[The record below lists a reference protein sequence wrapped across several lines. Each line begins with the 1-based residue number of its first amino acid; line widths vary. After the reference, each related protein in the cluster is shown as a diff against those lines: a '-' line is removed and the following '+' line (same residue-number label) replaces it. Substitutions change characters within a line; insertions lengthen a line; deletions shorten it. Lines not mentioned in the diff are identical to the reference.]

1 MADQRSDFWL
11 GLVTGAVVGGTVG
24 GILGAV
30 LTSRLEAKPKRKRS
44 APLLGQGNAADV
56 TMFDDVYRE
65 ADEVIAKAR
74 QELESKIE
82 QVRVQID
89 EARSRLSVTD
99 HAVAKS
105 ESAPTNNA

>member
-30 LTSRLEAKPKRKRS
+30 LASRLETKPKRKRS
-44 APLLGQGNAADV
+44 ASLLGQGNAADV
-56 TMFDDVYRE
+56 TMFDEVYRE
-65 ADEVIAKAR
+65 ADEAIAKAR

-82 QVRVQID
+82 QVRAQID
-89 EARSRLSVTD
+89 ETRSRLSVAD
-99 HAVAKS
+99 HPAAKP
-105 ESAPTNNA
+105 ESAPTTTI